1 MNADIT
7 AIILTTIICTAVVLL
22 AWINKGGDK
31 K

>member
-1 MNADIT
+1 MNIT
-7 AIILTTIICTAVVLL
+7 AITMTAIICAAVVLL